1 MEDYA
6 LIFWTHLCKSALTRI
21 TLLNSEELLCP
32 AQHETLRNRSNEDN
46 GTKREEE
53 EEEEIASWEKLIP
66 VALIVAKVLSSSSA
80 PDVTA
85 AVSEQR
91 R

>member
-53 EEEEIASWEKLIP
+53 EEEIASWEKLIP